1 MLEHF
6 KRKMLTW
13 SKNSNNIKPMDS
25 SKLSKFI
32 KIMTY
37 LSILPVV
44 SKTETDDISKTLKV
58 IVEVKKWRALI
69 VVLTDLMITI
79 GIYSEYFY

>member
-1 MLEHF
+1 
-6 KRKMLTW
+6 
-13 SKNSNNIKPMDS
+13 
-25 SKLSKFI
+25 
-32 KIMTY
+32 MTY